1 MAESAMNMSKKEKE
15 SALIMDDLSASND
28 HTKESVAKVEA
39 QIVHM
44 NQAVG
49 NIRQAVEMIQAIAD
63 ETDLLS
69 LNASIESARGFAVVA
84 EQICKLALQSN
95 ESGKEIDKIL
105 GEITETAERMVA
117 VMNEVRSNMDVQQK
131 KLEETRIT
139 SKAVSEGVDMSLQN
153 IGSIKEKIDV
163 LNMSGEE
170 INSTVE
176 DLAAISEENA
186 SAASNTMQIMQNT
199 NHTMQTV
206 KEASEEL
213 LRLADNLKEVIGSF
227 II

>member
-1 MAESAMNMSKKEKE
+1 
-15 SALIMDDLSASND
+15 
-28 HTKESVAKVEA
+28 
-39 QIVHM
+39 
-44 NQAVG
+44 
-49 NIRQAVEMIQAIAD
+49 
-63 ETDLLS
+63 
-69 LNASIESARGFAVVA
+69 
-84 EQICKLALQSN
+84 
-95 ESGKEIDKIL
+95 
-105 GEITETAERMVA
+105 
-117 VMNEVRSNMDVQQK
+117 
-131 KLEETRIT
+131 
-139 SKAVSEGVDMSLQN
+139 MSLQN

-176 DLAAISEENA
+176 DLAAILEENA
-186 SAASNTMQIMQNT
+186 SAASNTMQITQNM